1 MGPAILVTLG
11 ILFLLRQFWY
21 IDDEIIPILLI
32 VIGLLL
38 LGTHKASAEG
48 HVQPPWAGGGSLES
62 ASQEA
67 GPSQIRKE
75 HR

>member
-38 LGTHKASAEG
+38 LGAHKASAEG
-48 HVQPPWAGGGSLES
+48 HVQPSWAGGGSLES
-62 ASQEA
+62 GLQEA
-67 GPSQIRKE
+67 DPSQIRKE